1 MKSYAANEIR
11 NIALIGHG
19 GAGKT
24 TLAEAILFCTKTN
37 QRLGRVDDNTST
49 FDFEP
54 EEQKRRTSISAAVGH
69 VEWKK
74 TKVNL
79 IDTSGNGSFL
89 VETRIALDVA
99 DAALLLVSAN
109 EGVQVYTERTWDM
122 VEEVGLPRCI
132 VVSRL
137 DRDNSSFATALENI
151 RTSLTSKAVAVQLPI
166 GQESNLE
173 GVIDLMSMK
182 ALRFSNE
189 GRDVALAD
197 VPAGLRDASKKAR
210 ELL

>member
-37 QRLGRVDDNTST
+37 QRLGRVDDDTST

-54 EEQKRRTSISAAVGH
+54 EEQKRRTSISTAIGH

-74 TKVNL
+74 TKINL

-99 DAALLLVSAN
+99 DSAVLLVSAN
-109 EGVQVYTERTWDM
+109 EGMQVYTERTWEM
-122 VEEVGLPRCI
+122 AEELSLPRCI

-137 DRDNSSFATALENI
+137 DRDNSSFDTALENI
-151 RTSLTSKAVAVQLPI
+151 RTSLPPKRWPCNCPSARNRASKASSI
-166 GQESNLE
+166 
-173 GVIDLMSMK
+173 
-182 ALRFSNE
+182 
-189 GRDVALAD
+189 
-197 VPAGLRDASKKAR
+197 
-210 ELL
+210 

>member
-24 TLAEAILFCTKTN
+24 TLAEAILYCTKTN
-37 QRLGRVDDNTST
+37 QRLGRVDDETST

-54 EEQKRRTSISAAVGH
+54 EEQKRRTSISTAVGH

-74 TKVNL
+74 NKINL
-79 IDTSGNGSFL
+79 IDTSGNGNFL

-99 DAALLLVSAN
+99 DTAILLVSAN

-122 VEEVGLPRCI
+122 ADEVDLPRCI
-132 VVSRL
+132 VISRL
-137 DRDNSSFATALENI
+137 DREHADFANALENV
-151 RTSLTSKAVAVQLPI
+151 RNGLTTKAVAVQLPI
-166 GQESNLE
+166 GSEAGFE
-173 GVIDLMSMK
+173 GVVDLMTMK
-182 ALRFSNE
+182 AIRFSNE
-189 GRDVALAD
+189 GRDAAV
-197 VPAGLRDASKKAR
+197 G
-210 ELL
+210 

>member
-37 QRLGRVDDNTST
+37 QRLGRVDDDTST

-54 EEQKRRTSISAAVGH
+54 EEQKRRTSISTAVGH

-74 TKVNL
+74 NKINL

-99 DAALLLVSAN
+99 DSAVLLVSAN
-109 EGVQVYTERTWDM
+109 EGIQVYTERTWDM
-122 VEEVGLPRCI
+122 AEELSLPRCI

-137 DRDNSSFATALENI
+137 DRDNSNFDTALENI
-151 RTSLTSKAVAVQLPI
+151 RTSLTTKAVAVQLPI
-166 GQESNLE
+166 GQE
-173 GVIDLMSMK
+173 
-182 ALRFSNE
+182 A
-189 GRDVALAD
+189 
-197 VPAGLRDASKKAR
+197 ASKASSI
-210 ELL
+210 